1 MLGHRPW
8 NLGIAIVIVF
18 FFDNDSVLAWA
29 ILVCNSD
36 AFDNDSVYALGT
48 VGH

>member
-1 MLGHRPW
+1 MCYSGVALELGSTGVIDPK
-8 NLGIAIVIVF
+8 GI
-18 FFDNDSVLAWA
+18 
-29 ILVCNSD
+29 SD